1 VGEEPGPGAY
11 VRVAVSDT
19 GLGMDETTLR
29 RAFEPFFTT
38 KGVGQG
44 TGLGLSMVYGII
56 RQNGGF
62 ISVASQPG
70 RGTTF
75 AFYLPESEA
84 PAAAPGTAPGTALPD
99 IGTRPERTILLVED
113 DQSVRSIIARELESH
128 GYRVLEA
135 ADGREAMDRVRG
147 FDGKLDAVVTD
158 IQMPELD
165 GRALV
170 DALAELRPGL
180 AVLLMSGLP
189 DEQLIQQSTAIGL
202 PFIQKPFTGEEL
214 ASQVERVLA
223 AR

>member
-1 VGEEPGPGAY
+1 
-11 VRVAVSDT
+11 
-19 GLGMDETTLR
+19 MDETVQR

-44 TGLGLSMVYGII
+44 TGLGLSMVYGIVK
-56 RQNGGF
+56 QSGGY
-62 ISVASQPG
+62 ISVASQVG

-75 AFYLPESEA
+75 AFYLPETGA
-84 PAAAPGTAPGTALPD
+84 PAAQPGGSSASTGPL
-99 IGTRPERTILLVED
+99 PERTILLVED
-113 DQSVRSIIARELESH
+113 DASVRSIISRELAGH

-135 ADGREAMDRVRG
+135 ADGREAIQRVRE
-147 FDGKLDAVVTD
+147 FQGKLDAVVTD

-180 AVLLMSGLP
+180 AVLLMSGHP
-189 DEQLIQQSTAIGL
+189 DDQLVQRLTSSGL

-214 ASQVERVLA
+214 ANQVERALA
-223 AR
+223 GN